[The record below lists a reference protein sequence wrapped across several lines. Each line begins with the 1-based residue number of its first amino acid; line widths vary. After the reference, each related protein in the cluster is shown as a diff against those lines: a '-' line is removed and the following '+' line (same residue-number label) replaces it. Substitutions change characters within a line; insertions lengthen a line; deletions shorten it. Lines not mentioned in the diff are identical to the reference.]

1 MYTKIFFSLVFVND
15 KFFTDCLT
23 FQSVC
28 DLYFVKVVRSFL
40 RVIFTSWILVNTPHP
55 VEHCC
60 YVALRSSILFP
71 GPLLSCFN
79 FPRTF

>member
-1 MYTKIFFSLVFVND
+1 MYTKIFFSLSFVND

-28 DLYFVKVVRSFL
+28 DLYFVKAMRSFL
-40 RVIFTSWILVNTPHP
+40 CVIFTSWILVNTPHP
-55 VEHCC
+55 VEYCC
-60 YVALRSSILFP
+60 YVVLRSSILFP
-71 GPLLSCFN
+71 RPLLSCFK